1 MGQGFGELRFSR
13 KQTVVILFIAA
24 MLFGFTLFQASWLAD
39 KPMGR
44 TKLVADRAA
53 EPVRDAAG
61 CVASANS
68 GFGGTTV
75 GPDIAALQVA
85 AGSGASAIRVTTQLT
100 GGALRLASQFESDC
114 PADKTRA
121 AAQIA
126 EAVAGMTKPE
136 LFWQIEGGKQ
146 ANLLL
151 AELTNTPGAMARSIV
166 FGDDAAVAA
175 IRKAQPDIHAFSVN
189 GARACASDYRVL
201 GIWGSVPASCKNSSM
216 LLKVSELG
224 FTLWGWPNR
233 FLARMEDA
241 NVRLIIAED
250 VVDGQVKGLTDV
262 NQYGDIAD
270 SYNGYIWVDNIEEL
284 GPALR
289 R

>member
-1 MGQGFGELRFSR
+1 
-13 KQTVVILFIAA
+13 
-24 MLFGFTLFQASWLAD
+24 MLFGFTLFQASWLAE
-39 KPMGR
+39 KPVGR
-44 TKLVADRAA
+44 PKLVADRAA

-75 GPDIAALQVA
+75 VPDIAALQVA
-85 AGSGASAIRVTTQLT
+85 AGSGASAIRVTTQLS
-100 GGALRLASQFESDC
+100 GGALRLAPQFESAC
-114 PADKTRA
+114 AADKARA
-121 AAQIA
+121 PAQVA

-136 LFWQIEGGKQ
+136 LFWQIEGGEQ

-151 AELTNTPGAMARSIV
+151 AELTNTPGAVARSIV
-166 FGDDAAVAA
+166 LGDAAAVAA
-175 IRKAQPDIHAFSVN
+175 IRKAQPDIPAFSVN
-189 GARACASDYRVL
+189 GARGCASDYRVS
-201 GIWGSVPASCKNSSM
+201 GIWGSIPAACKNGTM

-233 FLARMEDA
+233 FLARMQDA

-250 VVDGQVKGLTDV
+250 VVDGQVKGLTGVD
-262 NQYGDIAD
+262 QYGDIAN